1 MKIYINTD
9 NTPAT
14 IASTYKISEGTGPIK
29 PYTFSGNA
37 TSFEF
42 KRGNDVEIEV
52 AFAGTQ
58 APTVAAL
65 SALTMGL
72 KVQGQYDTLLAL
84 KAETKTFVADDDG
97 LAVGTLKFN
106 VSGSII
112 DEALKVNTGAEDDV
126 ASAAFSLEFQW
137 TGTDGKIH
145 ATKTLSATITNNV
158 IRDGDA
164 PAGPGYNVGV
174 VMLVECTQAEYD
186 AIENKPEHV
195 YYLITDA
202 ETAYVAKTDF
212 VQVENNVNYLMT
224 SVEELRQMIPET
236 FGTAT
241 TQTMGV
247 VKIAGSINDPTEYHV
262 VNAVLLKST
271 TNGMAKFFA
280 TNSSPTAGNLGIHGK
295 ALFASQS
302 GDNGGFYIAGGA
314 GSTVSW
320 TQWLTRYQR
329 DRIRVYGKDNG
340 VYEDFYLEP
349 ANNEENKKL
358 KIARMKDIPTIDLSG
373 LADLASDQQITGTK
387 TILGKWLH
395 FAADDVDLE
404 QGGAVKIS
412 GSRGAMVFQSV
423 GSTYFAT
430 INLYG
435 LTKTETIAFKSDI
448 PDITTKADQTALD
461 ALIARVAALEAAAA
475 GT

>member
-1 MKIYINTD
+1 M
-9 NTPAT
+9 
-14 IASTYKISEGTGPIK
+14 
-29 PYTFSGNA
+29 
-37 TSFEF
+37 
-42 KRGNDVEIEV
+42 

-58 APTVAAL
+58 APTVAEL
-65 SALTMGL
+65 SKLTMGL

-84 KAETKTFVADDDG
+84 KAETQTFVADDDG

-137 TGTDGKIH
+137 TDTDGNVH

-158 IRDGDA
+158 IRDGDV
-164 PAGPGYNVGV
+164 PAGPGYNVGA

-186 AIENKPEHV
+186 AIEDKPEHT

-202 ETAYVAKTDF
+202 ATVYVPKTQF
-212 VQVENNVNYLMT
+212 VPVENNVSYLMT

-241 TQTMGV
+241 TQNLGT

-262 VNAVLLKST
+262 VNAALLKST

-280 TNSSPTAGNLGIHGK
+280 TNSSPTAGSLGIHGK
-295 ALFASQS
+295 AIFASQS
-302 GDNGGFYIAGGA
+302 GDNGGLYVAGGA

-435 LTKTETIAFKSDI
+435 LTKNETIAFKSDI

>member
-58 APTVAAL
+58 APTVAKL
-65 SALTMGL
+65 SKLTMGL
-72 KVQGQYDTLLAL
+72 KVSGQYDTLLAL
-84 KAETKTFVADDDG
+84 KAETQTFAADDDG

-137 TGTDGKIH
+137 TDTDGNVH

-186 AIENKPEHV
+186 ALENKPEHI

-202 ETAYVAKTDF
+202 ETVYVPKTQF
-212 VQVENNVNYLMT
+212 VPVENNVNYLMT
-224 SVEELRQMIPET
+224 TVEELLEMIPQS

-241 TQTMGV
+241 TETMGV
-247 VKIAGSINDPTEYHV
+247 VKIAGSIDDPTEYHV
-262 VNAVLLKST
+262 VNASLLKST
-271 TNGMAKFFA
+271 TNGMAKFFT

-295 ALFASQS
+295 AIFASQS
-302 GDNGGFYIAGGA
+302 GDNGGLYIAGGA
-314 GSTVSW
+314 GSTISW

-340 VYEDFYLEP
+340 QYEDFFLEP
-349 ANNEENKKL
+349 AQNEENKKL
-358 KIARMKDIPTIDLSG
+358 KIARMKDIPD
-373 LADLASDQQITGTK
+373 
-387 TILGKWLH
+387 
-395 FAADDVDLE
+395 
-404 QGGAVKIS
+404 IS
-412 GSRGAMVFQSV
+412 G
-423 GSTYFAT
+423 
-430 INLYG
+430 
-435 LTKTETIAFKSDI
+435 
-448 PDITTKADQTALD
+448 KADQTALD
-461 ALIARVAALEAAAA
+461 ELVARVAALEAAAA
-475 GT
+475 NVAP